1 MSRIGRRP
9 VEIPDKVKVDVAV
22 GLIKVSGPLGQLE
35 QTVPEDVPVTV
46 EASQVIVGEPKKSR
60 SNRGNRGLVRSLI
73 GNMVV
78 GVSKGYEKKL
88 EINGV
93 GYKAEQSGDTLTLS
107 LGLSH
112 QVNYKLPKGVTAELV
127 KNTQLTIKGIDKQVV
142 GQVAAQIRNFRPPE
156 PYKGK
161 GVKYADEQ
169 IRRKVGK
176 AGVK

>member
-1 MSRIGRRP
+1 MSRIGRKP
-9 VEIPDKVKVDVAV
+9 VDVPEKVKVDVAGTLV
-22 GLIKVSGPLGQLE
+22 KVNGPLGQLN
-35 QTVPEDVPVTV
+35 QTIPEGVTIEV
-46 EASQVIVGEPKKSR
+46 EGNVLTVGSPEKTR
-60 SNRGNRGLVRSLI
+60 ANRGYQGMVRSLI
-73 GNMVV
+73 HNMVV
-78 GVSKGYEKKL
+78 GVSEGYEKKL

-112 QVNYKLPKGVTAELV
+112 QVHYKLPEGVKAELA

-142 GQVAAQIRNFRPPE
+142 GQVAAQIRSFRPPE